1 MNDAILLVD
10 DEENILNALERLFL
24 DSDLRI
30 LRAGNG
36 EKALEIL
43 RAEPVAVVVSDN
55 LMPGMRGVELLSRV
69 REFSPDTVR
78 VLLTGYA
85 DLPTAI
91 EAINRGEVFRF
102 HVKPWVDEEIVRT
115 VEEGVQRYK
124 VVRSLRNAD
133 EATLRSIAQT
143 IELKDPYTRGHCDRV
158 ASFALKIAGE
168 LHVSEAMERSIQH
181 GSWLHDCGKIGVPE
195 AILNLPGK
203 LTEEQFEV
211 VRKHPGWGA
220 EVGRQANLPEEVIN
234 IILYH
239 HERFDGR
246 GYPTGAKGKEIPL
259 EARIVAVA
267 DVFDAMSTDRPY
279 ATGYDRVEA
288 MRVMG
293 VLRGAALDPELVD
306 IFLASLAGGDLPPLS
321 LSDREGPP
329 PGGAR

>member
-1 MNDAILLVD
+1 MNDTVLFVD
-10 DEENILNALERLFL
+10 DEANILNALERLFL
-24 DSDLRI
+24 DSDLRV

-36 EKALEIL
+36 EEAMETL
-43 RAEPVAVVVSDN
+43 RTEPVAVVVSDN
-55 LMPGMRGVELLSRV
+55 LMPGMRGIELLSRV
-69 REFSPDTVR
+69 RDFSPDTVR

-91 EAINRGEVFRF
+91 EAINQGEVFRF
-102 HVKPWVDEEIVRT
+102 HVKPWVDEEIVHT
-115 VEEGVQRYK
+115 IEEGVQRYK
-124 VVRSLRNAD
+124 VVRSLRDGD

-158 ASFALKIAGE
+158 AGFAQKIVEE
-168 LHVSEAMERSIQH
+168 LRLPEAMQRAIRH

-195 AILNLPGK
+195 AILNCPGK
-203 LTEEQFEV
+203 LTEEQFTV
-211 VRKHPGWGA
+211 VKKHPGWGA

-246 GYPTGAKGKEIPL
+246 GYPMGAMGKEIPL

-288 MRVMG
+288 RRVMG

-306 IFLASLAGGDLPPLS
+306 IFLAALPP
-321 LSDREGPP
+321 
-329 PGGAR
+329 

>member
-1 MNDAILLVD
+1 MDDAVLLVD
-10 DEENILNALERLFL
+10 DEANILNALARLFL
-24 DSDLRI
+24 DRDVRV

-36 EKALEIL
+36 EEALGIV
-43 RAEPVAVVVSDN
+43 RREPVAVVVSDN

-69 REFSPDTVR
+69 RDQSPDTAR

-85 DLPTAI
+85 DLSTAI

-115 VEEGVQRYK
+115 VEEGVRRYQL
-124 VVRSLRNAD
+124 VRSLRDGD

-158 ASFALKIAGE
+158 AAFALKIA
-168 LHVSEAMERSIQH
+168 EALGLPEGTRRAIKH

-195 AILNLPGK
+195 AILNCPGK
-203 LTEEQFEV
+203 LSAADFEV
-211 VRKHPGWGA
+211 VKKHPGWGA

-246 GYPTGAKGKEIPL
+246 GYPTGAKGTEIPL

-279 ATGYDRVEA
+279 AKGYE
-288 MRVMG
+288 
-293 VLRGAALDPELVD
+293 
-306 IFLASLAGGDLPPLS
+306 
-321 LSDREGPP
+321 
-329 PGGAR
+329 

>member
-1 MNDAILLVD
+1 VDDAAVLLVD
-10 DEENILNALERLFL
+10 DEANILNALARLFL
-24 DSDLRI
+24 DRDVRV
-30 LRAGNG
+30 LRAETG
-36 EKALEIL
+36 EEALGIV
-43 RAEPVAVVVSDN
+43 RREPVAVVVSDN
-55 LMPGMRGVELLSRV
+55 LMPGMRGVELLSQV
-69 REFSPDTVR
+69 RNLSPDTVR

-115 VEEGVQRYK
+115 VEEGVRRFQ
-124 VVRSLRNAD
+124 VVRSLRDGD
-133 EATLRSIAQT
+133 EAALRSIAQT

-158 ASFALKIAGE
+158 AAFALTIA
-168 LHVSEAMERSIQH
+168 EALRLPEGTRRAIKH

-195 AILNLPGK
+195 GILNCPGK
-203 LTEEQFEV
+203 LSAADFEV
-211 VRKHPGWGA
+211 VKKHPGWGA

-246 GYPTGAKGKEIPL
+246 GYPTGAKGTEIPL

-279 ATGYDRVEA
+279 AKGYDREEA

-306 IFLASLAGGDLPPLS
+306 IFLADLIP
-321 LSDREGPP
+321 
-329 PGGAR
+329 

>member
-1 MNDAILLVD
+1 MDNAVLLVD
-10 DEENILNALERLFL
+10 DEENILNALARLFL
-24 DSDLRI
+24 DRDVRV

-36 EKALEIL
+36 EEALGIV
-43 RAEPVAVVVSDN
+43 RREPVAVVVSDN
-55 LMPGMRGVELLSRV
+55 LMPGLRGVELLSQV
-69 REFSPDTVR
+69 RNLSPDTVR

-85 DLPTAI
+85 DLSTAI

-102 HVKPWVDEEIVRT
+102 HVKPWVDEEIVHT
-115 VEEGVQRYK
+115 VEEGVRRYQ
-124 VVRSLRNAD
+124 VVRSLRHGD

-158 ASFALKIAGE
+158 AAFALKIAEG
-168 LHVSEAMERSIQH
+168 LGLSEETRRAIKH

-195 AILNLPGK
+195 AILNRPGK
-203 LTEEQFEV
+203 LSAADFDV
-211 VRKHPGWGA
+211 VKKHPGWGA
-220 EVGRQANLPEEVIN
+220 EVGRQANLPGEVIN

-246 GYPTGAKGKEIPL
+246 GYPTGAKGTEIPL

-279 ATGYDRVEA
+279 AKGYERVEA

-306 IFLASLAGGDLPPLS
+306 IFLADLTP
-321 LSDREGPP
+321 
-329 PGGAR
+329 

>member
-1 MNDAILLVD
+1 MHNAVLVVD
-10 DEENILNALERLFL
+10 DPNILNSLTPLLRERGV
-24 DSDLRI
+24 RA

-36 EKALEIL
+36 EEALKIV
-43 RAEPVAVVVSDN
+43 RKRPVAVVVSDN
-55 LMPGMRGVELLSRV
+55 LMPGIRGVELLSRV
-69 REFSPDTVR
+69 RDVSPDTVR

-102 HVKPWVDEEIVRT
+102 HVKPWVDEEIVHT
-115 VEEGVQRYK
+115 VEEGVRRYQ
-124 VVRSLRNAD
+124 VVRSLRHGD

-158 ASFALKIAGE
+158 AAFALKIAEGLGLPE
-168 LHVSEAMERSIQH
+168 ETRRAIKH

-195 AILNLPGK
+195 AILNCPGR
-203 LTEEQFEV
+203 LSAADFDV
-211 VRKHPGWGA
+211 VKKHPGWGA
-220 EVGRQANLPEEVIN
+220 DVGRQANLPEEVIN

-246 GYPTGAKGKEIPL
+246 GYPTGAKGMEIPL

-279 ATGYDRVEA
+279 AKGYEQAEA
-288 MRVMG
+288 IRVMG
-293 VLRGAALDPELVD
+293 VLRGASLDPQLVD
-306 IFLASLAGGDLPPLS
+306 LFLAGLAP
-321 LSDREGPP
+321 
-329 PGGAR
+329 

>member
-1 MNDAILLVD
+1 MDNAVLLVD
-10 DEENILNALERLFL
+10 DEANILNALARLFL
-24 DSDLRI
+24 DRDVRV

-36 EKALEIL
+36 EEALGIV
-43 RAEPVAVVVSDN
+43 RREPVAVVVSDN

-69 REFSPDTVR
+69 RDLSPDTVR

-115 VEEGVQRYK
+115 VEEGARRYQ
-124 VVRSLRNAD
+124 VVRSLRHGD
-133 EATLRSIAQT
+133 EAALRSIAQT

-158 ASFALKIAGE
+158 AAFALMIA
-168 LHVSEAMERSIQH
+168 EALRLPEGTRRAIKH

-195 AILNLPGK
+195 AILNCPGK
-203 LTEEQFEV
+203 LSAEDFEV
-211 VRKHPGWGA
+211 VKKHPGWGA

-246 GYPTGAKGKEIPL
+246 GYPTGAKGTEIPL

-279 ATGYDRVEA
+279 AKGYEQAEA
-288 MRVMG
+288 IRVMG
-293 VLRGAALDPELVD
+293 VIRGAALDPQLVD
-306 IFLASLAGGDLPPLS
+306 IFLTGITP
-321 LSDREGPP
+321 
-329 PGGAR
+329 

>member
-1 MNDAILLVD
+1 MDNAVLLVD
-10 DEENILNALERLFL
+10 DEANILNALTRLFL
-24 DSDLRI
+24 DRDVRV

-36 EKALEIL
+36 EEALGIV
-43 RAEPVAVVVSDN
+43 RREPVAVVVSDN

-69 REFSPDTVR
+69 RDLSPDTVR

-115 VEEGVQRYK
+115 VEEGVRLYQL
-124 VVRSLRNAD
+124 VRSLRHGD
-133 EATLRSIAQT
+133 EAALRSIAQT

-158 ASFALKIAGE
+158 AAFSLKIA
-168 LHVSEAMERSIQH
+168 EALRLPEGTRRAIKH

-195 AILNLPGK
+195 AILNCPGK
-203 LTEEQFEV
+203 LSAADFEV
-211 VRKHPGWGA
+211 VKKHPGWGA
-220 EVGRQANLPEEVIN
+220 DVGRQANLPAEVIN
-234 IILYH
+234 IILHH

-246 GYPTGAKGKEIPL
+246 GYPTGAKGTEIPI

-279 ATGYDRVEA
+279 AKGYDRAEA

-293 VLRGAALDPELVD
+293 VLRGAALDPQLVD
-306 IFLASLAGGDLPPLS
+306 IFLASLTP
-321 LSDREGPP
+321 
-329 PGGAR
+329 